1 MDHNE
6 NIDKES
12 NDVRGTN
19 SSHGSS
25 GSSYLYLKLV
35 EIYIVLY
42 LKRIN

>member
-12 NDVRGTN
+12 NDVRGTD
-19 SSHGSS
+19 SSHGGS
-25 GSSYLYLKLV
+25 GSSYLYLNLV

>member
-12 NDVRGTN
+12 NDVRGTD
-19 SSHGSS
+19 SSHGGS